1 MNIDSKA
8 LIKKFVFPLLS
19 IIVTIALIPLVWRFQ
34 TTIDSFLLW
43 LIDWPKQDVL
53 LTSSLPR
60 ITSLLPISLLFTSP
74 LWVLGIWRIVIPNCK
89 LKLTSFCLSLFSIAL
104 AVLFTFYVYIP
115 PIINFIMSNAV
126 DALAL
131 SSDLL
136 RDFIVKSVLAFILL
150 FQVVPITLHFSKNY
164 DRPFLMSVLI
174 RLALFTAVLIAAAV
188 LAPPDILSQLSMVL
202 STMLLFELARCVRR
216 YFVIDNGQLCKTI
229 DQSK

>member
-1 MNIDSKA
+1 
-8 LIKKFVFPLLS
+8 
-19 IIVTIALIPLVWRFQ
+19 
-34 TTIDSFLLW
+34 
-43 LIDWPKQDVL
+43 
-53 LTSSLPR
+53 
-60 ITSLLPISLLFTSP
+60 
-74 LWVLGIWRIVIPNCK
+74 
-89 LKLTSFCLSLFSIAL
+89 
-104 AVLFTFYVYIP
+104 
-115 PIINFIMSNAV
+115 MSNAV